1 MSSTLAPSIDAAW
14 TAPLDADTPQGADQP
29 GGTTQTESPLA
40 HELARSHQQL
50 ALVLAINGRLARL
63 QEPEV
68 IQAAL
73 LRYYGALLRAGAVF
87 LETDGDCVDMW
98 RNHAQ
103 GLRVELLPWQIRAAL
118 PRFIA
123 RVRTT
128 RRPLSIPSAPALDG
142 ARVLINALPVVAGE
156 PGIVIAV
163 RLPAQP
169 RFGRADVLASESM
182 LVHGAQVL
190 RNACMLRDVQQS
202 ALETVCALVNAIDAK
217 DNYTSNHS
225 QRVGRLAR
233 LTGEALG
240 LPRDR
245 LQALEWAGQLHD
257 VGKIGI
263 AEQIL
268 NKPGR
273 LTPAEYEQMKNHSRI
288 GYEMLQ
294 PVARFQPVL
303 STVLYH
309 HENHDG
315 SGYPDGLHG
324 PEIPLE
330 ARIIHVVD
338 VFDALTT
345 RRPYRDAYTLRH
357 ALQLLCSGSGR
368 ITDPQV
374 TACFTDL
381 VAQIADND
389 PETFAQY
396 FPHLLPLRIVN

>member
-1 MSSTLAPSIDAAW
+1 MSSSLAPSADAAW
-14 TAPLDADTPQGADQP
+14 TAPFDADTPEFWPPPGDAAAADA
-29 GGTTQTESPLA
+29 GLA
-40 HELARSHQQL
+40 HELARSHRQL

-63 QEPEV
+63 QDPEV
-68 IQAAL
+68 IQSAL
-73 LRYYGALLRAGAVF
+73 LRYYGALLHAGAVF
-87 LETDGDCVDMW
+87 LESDGDCIDVW
-98 RNHAQ
+98 RNHTPN
-103 GLRVELLPWQIRAAL
+103 LRVELLPWQIRATLA
-118 PRFIA
+118 RFIE
-123 RVRTT
+123 RVRRT
-128 RRPLSIPSAPALDG
+128 RRPISFQCVPTLDDT
-142 ARVLINALPVVAGE
+142 RVLINALPTVAGD
-156 PGIVIAV
+156 PGIVIAL
-163 RLPAQP
+163 RQPDQP

-190 RNACMLRDVQQS
+190 RNASMLRDVQQS

-225 QRVGRLAR
+225 QRVGRFAR

-240 LPRDR
+240 LARER

-263 AEQIL
+263 AEHIL

-273 LTPAEYEQMKNHSRI
+273 LTPAEFEQMKNHPRI
-288 GYEMLQ
+288 GYEMLR

-309 HENHDG
+309 HENYDG
-315 SGYPDGLHG
+315 SGYPEGLHG

-345 RRPYRDAYTLRH
+345 RRPSRDAYDLSH
-357 ALQLLCSGSGR
+357 ALHILRRGSGR
-368 ITDPQV
+368 ITDPHV
-374 TACFTDL
+374 TACFIDL
-381 VAQIADND
+381 VRRIADD
-389 PETFAQY
+389 PETFAEH